1 MEYSIPGHDVLS
13 PPFTPPS
20 LFHRRARR
28 AINNSG
34 ATAVKTAVEVPSVAT
49 QQRRQSLGTGGAWR
63 VRQIIGAAVSLLHKW
78 RLNKQYR
85 QSLAASAG
93 VINYRFR

>member
-34 ATAVKTAVEVPSVAT
+34 ATAVKVPSEAT
-49 QQRRQSLGTGGAWR
+49 QQRCQLLGTGGAWR
-63 VRQIIGAAVSLLHKW
+63 VRQIIGAAVSLPHKW
-78 RLNKQYR
+78 RLTKQYK